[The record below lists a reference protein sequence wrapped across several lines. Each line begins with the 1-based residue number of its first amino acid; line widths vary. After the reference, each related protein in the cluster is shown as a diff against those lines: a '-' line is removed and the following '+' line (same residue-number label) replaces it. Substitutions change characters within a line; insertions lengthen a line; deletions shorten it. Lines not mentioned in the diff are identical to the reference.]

1 MGFKEIWS
9 VPLKLFVPKSRLCA
23 HRPCSHTQSHDP
35 TRKLS
40 ITRSQPCPK
49 SHVSSFVHKAKTP
62 WPKETSAPGPG
73 FLSPERGSALSVPLI
88 DSDSGVYL
96 ARLSCPHGRISII
109 GRDPLPSPPLQPRG
123 PPLGESKALRKLQ
136 QLRECSHCEVPIQNT
151 KYTNTKHQGLGDSY
165 VTSYMLNNP
174 LSGQ

>member
-1 MGFKEIWS
+1 M
-9 VPLKLFVPKSRLCA
+9 
-23 HRPCSHTQSHDP
+23 HTGPVHTHNHMIPRANFQSHVHNHVQNLTYLLSY
-35 TRKLS
+35 TRQ
-40 ITRSQPCPK
+40 RHRGQRRP
-49 SHVSSFVHKAKTP
+49 V
-62 WPKETSAPGPG
+62 SAPGPG